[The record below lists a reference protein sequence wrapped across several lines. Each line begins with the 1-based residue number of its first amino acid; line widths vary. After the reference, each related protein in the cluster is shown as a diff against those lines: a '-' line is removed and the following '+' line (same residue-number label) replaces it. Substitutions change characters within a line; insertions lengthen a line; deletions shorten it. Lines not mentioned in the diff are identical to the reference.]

1 MGRKLSLRDIHYDA
15 HNGRISFIDV
25 SAWALDREPNHLLE
39 RMRKT
44 HAKCPLIS
52 TVMKRPGTNFLGA
65 SKLRN
70 KSFRHPAI
78 ESPSELASVLGEL
91 ADHASS
97 TDHSRKGQSANAR
110 VTETTLSERILQLV
124 NDFASAFPNLWGDE
138 DIRAVV
144 FGHVGAACPKHED
157 TTSRSQVPMAPEGHS
172 AYTVST
178 HTSQHNNSL
187 SCVNSI

>member
-1 MGRKLSLRDIHYDA
+1 MSLRDIHYDA

-25 SAWALDREPNHLLE
+25 CAWALDREPNHLLE

-52 TVMKRPGTNFLGA
+52 TVMKRPGINFLGT

-144 FGHVGAACPKHED
+144 FGHVGAACPKHEY
-157 TTSRSQVPMAPEGHS
+157 TTSRSQVPMAPEGH
-172 AYTVST
+172 
-178 HTSQHNNSL
+178 TSQHNNSL
-187 SCVNSI
+187 SCVKSI